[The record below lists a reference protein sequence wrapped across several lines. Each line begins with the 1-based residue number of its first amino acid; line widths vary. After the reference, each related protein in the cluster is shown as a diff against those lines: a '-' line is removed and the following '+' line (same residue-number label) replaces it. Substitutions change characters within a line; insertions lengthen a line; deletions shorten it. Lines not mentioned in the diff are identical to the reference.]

1 VRTSALRLSVVYA
14 ASFAAALVALV
25 FVIYLLT
32 TRFINTEV
40 DTVIERDAL
49 SLLNAYARGGTRGI
63 VGELD
68 LRSRTFSRINAVYLL
83 TDSEGFVIAG
93 NLPAWPVM
101 RGRDGRWVEFE
112 IELREGGRE
121 TGRPVRAIALEPGPG
136 LRLLVGT
143 DLSDRRELG
152 QRFAVAAGVGTL
164 LVTLLALGI
173 GYRQSQR
180 ILARVEAVSHSC
192 KEIVAGN
199 LARRLP
205 LAGDDDEFDTLAA
218 EVNGLLERLARTT
231 EILRT
236 SLHSAAHDLRSP
248 MHRMRLRMEEALGSM
263 QEGGAGQPRAVP
275 GAQQETLELLLRDV
289 DHMQRVL
296 TALLQIAEAESG
308 TVGAQPEL
316 VALDTMLGELGELYQ
331 PQAEEQGIAFSVSC
345 EPGSRVLGHRQ
356 LLAQAVANLI
366 DNALKFTPAGGQ
378 VELRTRAGDGR
389 LIISVTDSGPGIPAD
404 ERARAV
410 EPFVRL
416 SNAPPRDGSGL
427 GLNLAAAVARLHA
440 GSLRLEDNRPGLV
453 AVLDLPAVA
462 AGVAPSAVVA
472 PAGAMGG

>member
-32 TRFINTEV
+32 TRFINSEV

-49 SLLNAYARGGTRGI
+49 SLLEAYGRAGTRGI
-63 VGELD
+63 ISELD
-68 LRSRTFSRINAVYLL
+68 LRAGTFSRINAVYLL

-93 NLPAWPVM
+93 NLPAWPLM
-101 RGRDGRWVEFE
+101 RGHDGPWVEFE

-121 TGRPVRAIALEPGPG
+121 TGRPVRAMVLEPGAG

-143 DLSDRRELG
+143 DLSDRRDLG
-152 QRFAVAAGVGTL
+152 RRFAVAAAIGTL

-180 ILARVEAVSHSC
+180 ILARVEAVSRSC
-192 KEIVAGN
+192 KEMVGGN
-199 LARRLP
+199 LSGRLP
-205 LAGDDDEFDTLAA
+205 LAGADDEFDALAI
-218 EVNGLLERLARTT
+218 EVNALLARLARTT

-248 MHRMRLRMEEALGSM
+248 MHRMRLRIEQALGATGNSGASS
-263 QEGGAGQPRAVP
+263 GGERD
-275 GAQQETLELLLRDV
+275 TLDLLLRDV

-308 TVGAQPEL
+308 TVGARPEP
-316 VALDTMLGELGELYQ
+316 VALDAMLDELGELYQ
-331 PQAEEQGIAFSVSC
+331 PQAEQQGIALSVSC
-345 EPGSRVLGHRQ
+345 APGSLVMGHRQ
-356 LLAQAVANLI
+356 LLAQAVVNLI
-366 DNALKFTPAGGQ
+366 DNALKFTPAGGR
-378 VELRTRAGDGR
+378 VDLRTRAADGR
-389 LIISVTDSGPGIPAD
+389 LVISVTDSGPGIPAD
-404 ERARAV
+404 ERTRAV

-427 GLNLAAAVARLHA
+427 GLNLAAAVARLHG
-440 GSLRLEDNRPGLV
+440 GSLRLEDNQPGLV
-453 AVLDLPAVA
+453 ALLDLPA
-462 AGVAPSAVVA
+462 A
-472 PAGAMGG
+472 PAAATAPAA

>member
-49 SLLNAYARGGTRGI
+49 GMLDAYGRSGARGI
-63 VGELD
+63 ISELN
-68 LRSRTFSRINAVYLL
+68 LRASTFSRINAVYLL

-93 NLPAWPVM
+93 NLQAWPVM

-112 IELREGGRE
+112 IELREGGLE
-121 TGRPVRAIALEPGPG
+121 TDRPVRAMVLDPGPG

-143 DLSDRRELG
+143 DLSDRRDLG
-152 QRFAVAAGVGTL
+152 RRFAVAAGIGTL

-173 GYRQSQR
+173 GYRQSRR
-180 ILARVEAVSHSC
+180 ILARVEAVSRSC
-192 KEIVAGN
+192 KEIVGGN
-199 LARRLP
+199 LSRRLP
-205 LAGDDDEFDTLAA
+205 LAGDDDEFDTLAV
-218 EVNGLLERLARTT
+218 EVNGLLARLARTT

-236 SLHSAAHDLRSP
+236 ALHSAAHDLRSP
-248 MHRMRLRMEEALGSM
+248 MHRMRLRMEQALGATEKGAVE
-263 QEGGAGQPRAVP
+263 EGGAAT
-275 GAQQETLELLLRDV
+275 GAERETLELLLHDV

-308 TVGAQPEL
+308 TVGARPEP

-331 PQAEEQGIAFSVSC
+331 PQAEEQGIVLSVSC
-345 EPGSRVLGHRQ
+345 EPGSCVLGHRQ

-366 DNALKFTPAGGQ
+366 DNALKFTPAGGCI
-378 VELRTRAGDGR
+378 ELRTRAVDGR
-389 LIISVTDSGPGIPAD
+389 LIISVADSGPGIPAE
-404 ERARAV
+404 ERTRAV

-427 GLNLAAAVARLHA
+427 GLNLAAAVARLHG

-453 AVLDLPAVA
+453 ALLELPA
-462 AGVAPSAVVA
+462 G
-472 PAGAMGG
+472 

>member
-1 VRTSALRLSVVYA
+1 MRTSVLRLSVVYA
-14 ASFAAALVALV
+14 ATFAVALVALV
-25 FVIYLLT
+25 FAIYLLT

-40 DTVIERDAL
+40 DTVIERDAQ
-49 SLLNAYARGGTRGI
+49 SLLQAYGRGGTRGI
-63 VGELD
+63 VGELT
-68 LRSRTFSRINAVYLL
+68 LRATTFSRINAVYLL

-101 RGRDGRWVEFE
+101 GARDGQWVEFE
-112 IELREGGRE
+112 IEFREGGRE
-121 TGRPVRAIALEPGPG
+121 LRRPVRAVVLQPAVG

-152 QRFAVAAGVGTL
+152 QRFAVAAGIATV

-180 ILARVEAVSHSC
+180 ILARVEGVSRSC
-192 KEIVAGN
+192 KEIVDGN
-199 LARRLP
+199 LGRRLP
-205 LAGDDDEFDTLAA
+205 LAGNDDEFDALAI
-218 EVNGLLERLARTT
+218 EVNELLARLARTT
-231 EILRT
+231 DILRT

-248 MHRMRLRMEEALGSM
+248 MHRMRLRVEQTLGDT
-263 QEGGAGQPRAVP
+263 QPAESSATSPERDA
-275 GAQQETLELLLRDV
+275 LELVLNDV

-308 TVGAQPEL
+308 TVGARPEP
-316 VALDTMLGELGELYQ
+316 VALDTMLSELGELYQ
-331 PQAEEQGIAFSVSC
+331 PQAEEQGIELRVESESGSC
-345 EPGSRVLGHRQ
+345 VLGHRQ

-366 DNALKFTPAGGQ
+366 DNALKFSSPGSCVALKTWQADHRQ
-378 VELRTRAGDGR
+378 
-389 LIISVTDSGPGIPAD
+389 IISVTDQGPGIPAD

-427 GLNLAAAVARLHA
+427 GLNLAAAVARLHH
-440 GSLRLEDNRPGLV
+440 GSLKLEDHNPGLV
-453 AVLDLPAVA
+453 ALLDLPAYKVTKT
-462 AGVAPSAVVA
+462 S
-472 PAGAMGG
+472 